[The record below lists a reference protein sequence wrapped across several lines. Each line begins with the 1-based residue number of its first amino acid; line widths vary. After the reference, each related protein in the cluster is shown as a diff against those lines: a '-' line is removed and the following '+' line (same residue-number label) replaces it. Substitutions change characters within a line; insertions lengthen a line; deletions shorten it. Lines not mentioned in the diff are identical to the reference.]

1 MSIDVSAL
9 VTVGPRFEVPASV
22 PAPIAVLR
30 AQLRRA
36 VRSLI
41 GQRGGTMLLH
51 AWGSGAELRI
61 ECVVHG
67 GAAELRISCDD
78 EAVAVQLRFL
88 AEGIATECARHGC
101 VPSRIECVGPA
112 RKLQPA
118 A

>member
-1 MSIDVSAL
+1 MPIDVPAL
-9 VTVGPRFEVPASV
+9 VSVGPRFEVPGSV
-22 PAPIAVLR
+22 PAPLSLLR

-61 ECVVHG
+61 ECVVSAG
-67 GAAELRISCDD
+67 TAELRIACDD
-78 EAVAVQLRFL
+78 EAVAVQLRML
-88 AEGIATECARHGC
+88 AEAVATECVRHGC
-101 VPSRIECVGPA
+101 APSRIECVGPA
-112 RKLQPA
+112 RKIQPA